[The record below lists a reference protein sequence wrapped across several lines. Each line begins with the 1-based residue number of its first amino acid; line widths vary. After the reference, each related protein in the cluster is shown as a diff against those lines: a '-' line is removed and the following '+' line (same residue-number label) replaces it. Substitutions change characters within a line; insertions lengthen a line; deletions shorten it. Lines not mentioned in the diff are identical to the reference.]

1 MMLAKYDY
9 EKRMSFLK
17 EGWLQIDSM
26 CKWKKKDFKGMKKK
40 LYINE
45 INKVN
50 DEILQI
56 AEKSDLE
63 KLEVYHDRY
72 PFLGLRRTIKIFFI
86 RSHLLAAYII
96 NSPMF
101 DNISVFVIVVN
112 SVVMAMEDPY
122 QEPSATLEIIDYIF
136 TGLYTVEMILKI
148 MGLGFIMNKG
158 SYLRDSWNVL
168 DFLIVITSY
177 IPIFIKLQGD
187 VEQVNSEVG
196 PQTDQ
201 GSSFDFSS
209 LRTFRVMRPLK
220 TISSI

>member
-1 MMLAKYDY
+1 M
-9 EKRMSFLK
+9 
-17 EGWLQIDSM
+17 
-26 CKWKKKDFKGMKKK
+26 
-40 LYINE
+40 
-45 INKVN
+45 
-50 DEILQI
+50 
-56 AEKSDLE
+56 
-63 KLEVYHDRY
+63 
-72 PFLGLRRTIKIFFI
+72 GLRRAVKSFLI

-96 NSPMF
+96 NTPMF

-177 IPIFIKLQGD
+177 IPIFIKLQGQ
-187 VEQVNSEVG
+187 VEEVNSEVG